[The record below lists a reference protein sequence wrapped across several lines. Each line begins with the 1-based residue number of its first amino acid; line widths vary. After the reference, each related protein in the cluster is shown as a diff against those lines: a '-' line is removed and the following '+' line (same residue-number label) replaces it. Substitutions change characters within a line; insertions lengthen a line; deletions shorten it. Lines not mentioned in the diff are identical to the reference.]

1 MPQIPLKI
9 EHLASSCT
17 AFQGT
22 RLLAAGSLASVALAV
37 KSASE
42 HDATLPIFVF
52 NDATGRT
59 IEFDLRGSADDVM
72 ARLSQPS
79 AVEAVEAPSRRSPD
93 ASTTPPRGPGRPK
106 LGVIGRE
113 VTLLPRHWE
122 WLAEQPSGASVAL
135 RRLVDD
141 AKRNSGPKEKM
152 RTAQERAYHFMHAMA
167 GNFPGFEEAIRALF
181 ANDPSRLEQHMASW
195 PDDVRSYA
203 TRLAS
208 SADKLNSK
216 QVESTPASGQSRYL
230 EPTQESGRA
239 FIQRA
244 IKGKVVMLNLLRF
257 RKIADYSASPELAP
271 DAPISGAEAY
281 DRYISH
287 TLPHLKKS
295 GGDLLFLG
303 EGGSFLIGPE
313 HERWDRVMLVSQG
326 SIQSFMAFAEDA
338 AYLAGLGHRTAA
350 VEDSRLLP
358 LTELQP
364 VALEKAQTTDPV

>member
-1 MPQIPLKI
+1 MPQTSLKI

-22 RLLAAGSLASVALAV
+22 RLLVAGSLATVALAV

-42 HDATLPIFVF
+42 HDVTLPILVF

-72 ARLSQPS
+72 ARLSHPL
-79 AVEAVEAPSRRSPD
+79 EAVEARSRRSPD
-93 ASTTPPRGPGRPK
+93 ASTTPRGPGRPK

-167 GNFPGFEEAIRALF
+167 GNFPGFEEATRALF

-208 SADKLNSK
+208 GADKLNSK
-216 QVESTPASGQSRYL
+216 QVESTPASEQSRYL

-244 IKGKVVMLNLLRF
+244 IEGKVVMLNLLRF

-271 DAPISGAEAY
+271 DTPISGAEAY

-295 GGDLLFLG
+295 GGDLLFFG
-303 EGGSFLIGPE
+303 EGGSFLIGPA

-338 AYLAGLGHRTAA
+338 AYLTGLGHRTAA

-358 LTELQP
+358 LTELPP
-364 VALEKAQTTDPV
+364 VALEKAQTTHPV